1 MFSEMPAGGAEKMA
15 AYATRYPDLKGQA
28 VFVSGGATGI
38 GAAIVEALCWQGA
51 HTYFVDIDE
60 ESAEAL
66 TASVGEKTGTS
77 PFFHRC
83 DVTDTVALEDA
94 IVRASEVTGSLYA
107 LVNNAA
113 RDLRVPAEKVT
124 EKDWD
129 DLVAINLKHQFFAAQ
144 TAYRL
149 MAPNGTG
156 SIINFGSIAPGQGV
170 RNLSVYNACKAGAF
184 GLTRSL
190 ARDFGEAGIR
200 VNSIVPG
207 AILTPRQLRDWIDP
221 ETKKGVIERQC
232 LKRAMQEDDVA
243 EMVLFLASNASRGC
257 TAQEF
262 RVDGGNI

>member
-1 MFSEMPAGGAEKMA
+1 MA
-15 AYATRYPDLKGQA
+15 AYATRYPDLKKQA

-38 GAAIVEALCWQGA
+38 GAAIVEAFCWQGA

-60 ESAEAL
+60 AAGETL
-66 TASVGEKTGTS
+66 TAGVADKTGTS

-83 DVTDTVALEDA
+83 DVTDTAALRDA
-94 IVRASEVTGSLYA
+94 IERASDVTGSLYA

-113 RDLRVPAEKVT
+113 RDLRIPAETVT
-124 EKDWD
+124 EDDWD
-129 DLVAINLKHQFFAAQ
+129 ALVAVNLKQQFFAAQ

-149 MAPNGTG
+149 MAPQGAG

-170 RNLSVYNACKAGAF
+170 PDLSVYSACKAGVF

-200 VNSIVPG
+200 VNSVVPG

-221 ETKKGVIERQC
+221 ETKEAVIRRQC
-232 LKRAMQEDDVA
+232 LKRAMLEDDVA

>member
-1 MFSEMPAGGAEKMA
+1 MA
-15 AYATRYPDLKGQA
+15 AYATRYPDLEGKA

-38 GAAIVEALCWQGA
+38 GAAIVEAFCWQGA
-51 HTYFVDIDE
+51 HTYFVDIDV

-66 TASVGEKTGTS
+66 TASVAEKTGTS

-83 DVTDTVALEDA
+83 DVTDTQALRDA
-94 IVRASEVTGSLYA
+94 IERASEVTGALYA

-113 RDLRVPAEKVT
+113 RDLRVPADEVT
-124 EKDWD
+124 EDVWD

-149 MAPNGTG
+149 MAPSGCG

-170 RNLSVYNACKAGAF
+170 KNLSVYSSCKSAAF

-190 ARDFGEAGIR
+190 ARDFGTAGVR
-200 VNSIVPG
+200 VNSIIPG

-221 ETKKGVIERQC
+221 DTKREIIERQC

-262 RVDGGNI
+262 TVDGGNI